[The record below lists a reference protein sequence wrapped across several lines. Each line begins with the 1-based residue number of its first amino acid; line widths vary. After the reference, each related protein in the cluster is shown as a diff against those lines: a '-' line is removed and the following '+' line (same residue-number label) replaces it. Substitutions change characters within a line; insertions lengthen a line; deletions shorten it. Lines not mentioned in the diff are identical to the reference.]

1 VVRPLVRRLLTPE
14 EPAAGAAAPIARAPL
29 PAADRGAAPATA
41 TITRESASETALQIE
56 RAMQTGALHADTI
69 KRVGSL
75 VEENPNDAVAIVRSW
90 LADAA

>member
-1 VVRPLVRRLLTPE
+1 M
-14 EPAAGAAAPIARAPL
+14 
-29 PAADRGAAPATA
+29 
-41 TITRESASETALQIE
+41 TREAASETAMQIE

-75 VEENPNDAVAIVRSW
+75 VEENPADAVAIVRSW